1 MAGEVDPAFGWVDGV
16 MLAAWFD
23 TRRDRQTGDSEA
35 CQLTLTAPEAT
46 DRIAHQED
54 LGEVFTAQGRAA
66 KLLAGAELTLDGNA
80 MVRVQSQVRD
90 AFLGGVRAVS
100 PSAGAFVFV
109 LECHLYVIIFPGE
122 VEGRRVSPLR
132 GGDYSVGVACELG
145 GLPRVRQ
152 ASRAVHADREGP
164 FEACGADASRLW
176 VRRCRWR
183 GRVAVLCA

>member
-1 MAGEVDPAFGWVDGV
+1 MGDPLGVDFTVGERLAAGVRFLFGWRGRKRIGGVRMAGEVDPAFGWVDGV
-16 MLAAWFD
+16 MPAAWFD

-46 DRIAHQED
+46 DRIAHQQD

-80 MVRVQSQVRD
+80 MVGVQSQVRD

-109 LECHLYVIIFPGE
+109 L
-122 VEGRRVSPLR
+122 
-132 GGDYSVGVACELG
+132 
-145 GLPRVRQ
+145 
-152 ASRAVHADREGP
+152 
-164 FEACGADASRLW
+164 
-176 VRRCRWR
+176 
-183 GRVAVLCA
+183 